1 MTLQVKIT
9 NEGNGNGG
17 GLGPES
23 GGGHGNESGVPIQPR
38 NFNIAPRDGGA
49 FLDWDPPRDDGNQPR
64 NTLVILGVPT
74 QPSRNFN
81 SGHFEDFGSIDLKGK
96 Q

>member
-17 GLGPES
+17 GLGLES
-23 GGGHGNESGVPIQPR
+23 GGG
-38 NFNIAPRDGGA
+38 
-49 FLDWDPPRDDGNQPR
+49 
-64 NTLVILGVPT
+64 LGLE
-74 QPSRNFN
+74 